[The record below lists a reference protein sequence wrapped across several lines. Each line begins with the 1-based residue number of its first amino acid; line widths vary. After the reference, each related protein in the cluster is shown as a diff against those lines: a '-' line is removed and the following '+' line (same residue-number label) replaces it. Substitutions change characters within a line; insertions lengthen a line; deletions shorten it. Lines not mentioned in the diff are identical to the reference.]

1 MSAPELSVSVEGV
14 EVVRHAIAP
23 TLRFFLAADDL
34 SGREVYTV
42 ALSAQLHIEP
52 GKRRYDDA
60 AKEGLRDLFGE
71 PERWPATAHPFLWS
85 RVDLLVPS
93 FLGRAKFD
101 LLVQCTYDHEVAS
114 AKYLASLEDG
124 DVPLTFHFS
133 GTVLYRGDADRL
145 QMVQMPWDDSAAF
158 ALPVRTWRDMI
169 EAYYPQSGWI
179 RLHSDTLAIL
189 RREAAERGLPSLDAC
204 VLDLLSERGEVA

>member
-1 MSAPELSVSVEGV
+1 MSAPELSVSVEDV

-23 TLRFFLAADDL
+23 TLRFFLAADDA
-34 SGREVYTV
+34 SGRDVYTV
-42 ALSAQLHIEP
+42 ALSAQIHIDP

-60 AKEGLRDLFGE
+60 TKDGLRDLFGE
-71 PERWPATAHPFLWS
+71 PERWPATARSFLWS

-93 FLGRAKFD
+93 FRGRAGFD
-101 LLVQCTYDHEVAS
+101 LLVPCTYDHEVAS
-114 AKYLASLEDG
+114 AKYLASLADG

-145 QMVQMPWDDSAAF
+145 QMVQMPWDDSASY
-158 ALPVRTWRDMI
+158 ALPVRTWREMI

-179 RLHSDTLAIL
+179 RLHADTLATL
-189 RREAAERGLPSLDAC
+189 RREAAERGLPSLESC
-204 VLDLLSERGEVA
+204 VVDLLSERGEVT